1 MFSGSTG
8 TWLLDRSRPKVY
20 FTMYNSDYPVLIGYV
35 FSSVS
40 NPWVLDWQE
49 NQRAKQVP
57 WEGKVIARGICI
69 GDSPI
74 EGIRNAVRRESAFG
88 VPVYSWIQARQHRT
102 QTYAFFLAEIPLGF
116 KGVADLRTEDGRIII
131 VERETGTTIAVKSA
145 RLQ

>member
-1 MFSGSTG
+1 
-8 TWLLDRSRPKVY
+8 
-20 FTMYNSDYPVLIGYV
+20 MYNSDYPVLIGYV
-35 FSSVS
+35 FPSAS

-49 NQRAKQVP
+49 NQRIKQVP

-74 EGIRNAVRRESAFG
+74 EGIRNAVRRENAFG
-88 VPVYSWIQARQHRT
+88 VPVYSWIQARQRRT

-116 KGVADLRTEDGRIII
+116 KGVADLRTEDGHIFI
-131 VERETGTTIAVKSA
+131 VERETGKTIAVKSA